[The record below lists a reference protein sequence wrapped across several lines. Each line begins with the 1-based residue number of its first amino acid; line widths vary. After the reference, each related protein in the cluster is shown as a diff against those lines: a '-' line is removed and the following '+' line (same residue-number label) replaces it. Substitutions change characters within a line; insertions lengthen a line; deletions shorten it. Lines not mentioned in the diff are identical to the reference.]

1 MYSKSFYFILNTSI
15 VFIIGLVVICLSDIS
30 KIDKLNIE
38 IQQLQNT
45 IKEQEKQK
53 IIEVNTKFDL
63 TNAEYLKYS
72 LKDITVTSYNNHANQ
87 TDNTPNITATNR
99 PVREG
104 IVAASPD
111 LISKGIIKYGDLV
124 YIDCFDKWY
133 VAEDTMNKKF
143 ERRLDIFLFDK
154 DESLKINKKCGVEI
168 IHYTK

>member
-1 MYSKSFYFILNTSI
+1 MHYRAYCISLLLM
-15 VFIIGLVVICLSDIS
+15 VMGLMLICISDVS
-30 KIDKLNIE
+30 KIDKLNTEIE
-38 IQQLQNT
+38 HLQNT
-45 IKEQEKQK
+45 IKLQETQK
-53 IIEVNTKFDL
+53 IIKIDTKFDL

-72 LKDITVTSYNNHANQ
+72 LKDITITSYNNHANQ
-87 TDNTPNITATNR
+87 TDDSPNITATNR

-111 LISKGIIKYGDLV
+111 LINKGIIKYGDLV
-124 YIDCFDKWY
+124 YIDCFNKWY
-133 VAEDTMNKKF
+133 TVEDTMNKRF

>member
-1 MYSKSFYFILNTSI
+1 MYSRAYYISLLLVIIMLAITCSVRTSKIEELNTE
-15 VFIIGLVVICLSDIS
+15 
-30 KIDKLNIE
+30 IE
-38 IQQLQNT
+38 HLQNT
-45 IKEQEKQK
+45 IKLQETQK
-53 IIEVNTKFDL
+53 IIKIDTKFDL

-72 LKDITVTSYNNHANQ
+72 LKDITITSYNNHANQ
-87 TDNTPNITATNR
+87 TDDTPNITSTNR

-111 LISKGIIKYGDLV
+111 LINKGIIKYGDLV

-133 VAEDTMNKKF
+133 IVEDTMNKKF

>member
-1 MYSKSFYFILNTSI
+1 MHYRAYCISLLLM
-15 VFIIGLVVICLSDIS
+15 VIGLVLICMSDVS
-30 KIDKLNIE
+30 KIDKLNTEIE
-38 IQQLQNT
+38 HLQNT
-45 IKEQEKQK
+45 IKLQETQK
-53 IIEVNTKFDL
+53 IIKIDTKFDL

-72 LKDITVTSYNNHANQ
+72 LKDITITSYNNHANQ
-87 TDNTPNITATNR
+87 TDDSPNITATNR

-111 LISKGIIKYGDLV
+111 LINKGIIKYGDLV
-124 YIDCFDKWY
+124 YIDCFNKWY
-133 VAEDTMNKKF
+133 IVEDTMNKKF

>member
-1 MYSKSFYFILNTSI
+1 MYYSKAYYISLLIVIISLCITCSIKTSKISELNTE
-15 VFIIGLVVICLSDIS
+15 
-30 KIDKLNIE
+30 IE
-38 IQQLQNT
+38 HLQNT
-45 IKEQEKQK
+45 IKLQETQK
-53 IIEVNTKFDL
+53 TIKIDTKFDL

-72 LKDITVTSYNNHANQ
+72 LKDITITSYNNHVNQ
-87 TDNTPNITATNR
+87 TDDTPNITATNR

-111 LISKGIIKYGDLV
+111 LINKGIIKYGDLV

-133 VAEDTMNKKF
+133 VVEDTMNKKF